1 MLLDS
6 KHPICSR
13 IVSIF
18 GGCMLGYGICL
29 QHSLEHLSKNKTRYW
44 HQKLSTTLC
53 RYSLKTKTKQTLF
66 QKYFIFTNYNKLDWF
81 VYDNAVFVEDM
92 LTFEWLFIFERLIPS
107 STVRYDNLK
116 FEEIAVSAPNKI
128 YCLLSILAKGIQMK
142 NVHIQKKN
150 HELIMTNWSSNIIL
164 QMFNVSQTEAHVLF
178 LNIKCILTLVY

>member
-1 MLLDS
+1 M
-6 KHPICSR
+6 
-13 IVSIF
+13 
-18 GGCMLGYGICL
+18 
-29 QHSLEHLSKNKTRYW
+29 
-44 HQKLSTTLC
+44 
-53 RYSLKTKTKQTLF
+53 
-66 QKYFIFTNYNKLDWF
+66 
-81 VYDNAVFVEDM
+81 YDNAVFVEDM